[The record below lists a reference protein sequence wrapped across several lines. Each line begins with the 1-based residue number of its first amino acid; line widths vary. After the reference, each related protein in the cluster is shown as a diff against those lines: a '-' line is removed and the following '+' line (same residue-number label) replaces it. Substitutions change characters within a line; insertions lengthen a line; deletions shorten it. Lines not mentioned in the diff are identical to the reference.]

1 MAKDNTVNE
10 TAPEV
15 KTAGPYDPWKDM
27 VNVRLPRGDRNEQ
40 NFQFVSV
47 NDRTFQVPKGKD
59 VEVPRPVY
67 EVLANAQAARDY
79 AEDRRQAIHQMEGNG

>member
-1 MAKDNTVNE
+1 MAKDKTVNE

-15 KTAGPYDPWKDM
+15 KTAAPYDPWKDM
-27 VNVRLPRGDRNEQ
+27 VSVRLPRGDRNEQ

-47 NDRTFQVPKGKD
+47 NDRTFQVPKGKE

-67 EVLANAQAARDY
+67 EVLVNAQAARDY

>member
-1 MAKDNTVNE
+1 MAKDKTVNE

-15 KTAGPYDPWKDM
+15 KTAAAYDPWKDM
-27 VNVRLPRGDRNEQ
+27 VPVRLPRGDRNEQ

-79 AEDRRQAIHQMEGNG
+79 AEDRRQAIHAMEGNG